1 MSRRSRRLE
10 HKYGPP
16 GIFNTD
22 QGSQFTS
29 QTFTQVLKDA
39 EIVLSMDGKGRW
51 VDNVFEERLWRSV
64 KYEEVYLKAYPSP
77 QDAHQQST
85 EYFLFYNMARRHQAL
100 NRCTPDAV

>member
-1 MSRRSRRLE
+1 VSRRSRRLE

-22 QGSQFTS
+22 QG
-29 QTFTQVLKDA
+29 
-39 EIVLSMDGKGRW
+39 RW
-51 VDNVFEERLWRSV
+51 VENVFEERLWRSV

-85 EYFLFYNMARRHQAL
+85 EYFLFYNMARRHEAL
-100 NRCTPDAV
+100 NRRTPDVV